1 MTARGHDPDT
11 VEPTTTPRTPRQ
23 ATVWAWL
30 GDWAATVRLGP
41 LSHQAVSRRTGAR
54 C

>member
-1 MTARGHDPDT
+1 MTARSTGSDS
-11 VEPTTTPRTPRQ
+11 VEPTTTPRTPSPS
-23 ATVWAWL
+23 TMWTWL